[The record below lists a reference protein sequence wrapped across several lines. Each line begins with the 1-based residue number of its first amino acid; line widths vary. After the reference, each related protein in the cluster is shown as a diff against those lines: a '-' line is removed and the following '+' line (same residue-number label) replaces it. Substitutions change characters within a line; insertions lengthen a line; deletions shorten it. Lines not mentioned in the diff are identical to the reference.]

1 MEKFQNVVMTVAIIL
16 LIFCMAAIGAI
27 MYYDEKDVA
36 YPPVIANCPD
46 YWREKRRPNGTNVCV
61 PNEDI
66 VFPQIAGE
74 GCLPKDGI
82 DFSTPEYTGRAG
94 NCQKKLWAEKCGFSW
109 DGLTQPPSRNPCKGL
124 A

>member
-1 MEKFQNVVMTVAIIL
+1 MIVAIIL
-16 LIFCMAAIGAI
+16 LILCMAAIGAI

-46 YWREKRRPNGTNVCV
+46 YWQETRNVHGTNVCV

-66 VFPQIAGE
+66 AHQGSDAA
-74 GCLPKDGI
+74 GCLPGSGI
-82 DFSTPEYTGRAG
+82 DFSGPEYAGKMG
-94 NCQKKLWAEKCGFSW
+94 NCYKKRWAERCGFSW
-109 DGLTQPPSRNPCKGL
+109 DGLTQPASRNPCKGL